1 MSYKP
6 RFFYFIVVVFFFVFP
21 PALDFLG
28 KIMMMVF
35 LGGDKRGY
43 LR

>member
-6 RFFYFIVVVFFFVFP
+6 RFFFLFFVFP

>member
-6 RFFYFIVVVFFFVFP
+6 RFFLLLLFFVFP

-35 LGGDKRGY
+35 LGGDERGY